1 MYFSLIPVQLI
12 NSTGIQE
19 LFLVLITVFVLFPGA
34 YNRGAVVVVVG
45 GIYLRD
51 LYPGAYIWGWLIS
64 GGGLFLGAY
73 IQELIS
79 GGLYPGGLY
88 RGTYIQ
94 WLISRVLLS
103 RGLYS
108 TLTIFKDL
116 TCFTRTE
123 WARTFAANK

>member
-1 MYFSLIPVQLI
+1 MQLI

-34 YNRGAVVVVVG
+34 YNRGAVVVVVVVG

-51 LYPGAYIWGWLIS
+51 FYPGGLYLGVAYIW
-64 GGGLFLGAY
+64 GGLFLGAY

-94 WLISRVLLS
+94 WLISGVLLS